1 MQQPKAGMAPD
12 TPQVSENLVTFS
24 FCVFVYL
31 LWKFK
36 QRKKEENAKEEKVEV
51 VVQPPQQ
58 PQQHFT
64 LTDCFGDVITPHLYS
79 GIMMYQDD
87 APARSSTP
95 FSVESDVSERDKWE
109 VVAET
114 TPFLPESAFD
124 SDVE

>member
-1 MQQPKAGMAPD
+1 MAPPD

-36 QRKKEENAKEEKVEV
+36 QKNKEENVKEEKIEV
-51 VVQPPQQ
+51 IVQPTPQ
-58 PQQHFT
+58 PQQHFM
-64 LTDCFGDVITPHLYS
+64 LTDCFGDIITPPLYS

-109 VVAET
+109 VVGEN
-114 TPFLPESAFD
+114 TPFLPEGD
-124 SDVE
+124 NDME